1 MSTSIGV
8 AIIGAGMAGKA
19 HAAAYRTA
27 PTLYES
33 TLPEIRLVSIA
44 DVYEPVAKATA
55 ARFGFERHDTSWQAI
70 VEADD
75 IDVVSVVVAN
85 ALHREIV
92 EALLAA
98 GKHVLCEKPLSDTLE
113 DARAM
118 VAAAEA
124 SSSVARIGL
133 TYLRSPGI
141 AAINRLVRS
150 GALGTILNVSGH
162 YWTDYACDPDG
173 PISWRFRGPDG
184 SGALADVGS
193 HLTYLAEFVSGSR
206 FTEVRGGTLSTVIPT
221 RPKPLGVVVGH
232 ERTAVSDERE
242 RVENDDVAAFSGS
255 FATGATATLQ
265 VSRVAAGHPNSLALE
280 VFGDRGA
287 ASFDFR
293 HPGELQ
299 LFLAGGDHATAGYRT
314 VILGPDHPY
323 WKGGLAMDAQG
334 VGIGQ
339 NDGFVF
345 QARAFLEEVAGIPAD
360 ASLPRNAGFDEGLHN
375 MLLLDAVARSAASNG
390 SAVAVPAAPPVPAA
404 PAAPVTPAAPVGA

>member
-1 MSTSIGV
+1 MTTSIGV
-8 AIIGAGMAGKA
+8 AVIGAGMAGKA

-27 PTLYES
+27 STLYES

-44 DVYEPVAKATA
+44 DVHEPLAEATA
-55 ARFGFERHDTSWQAI
+55 KRFGFERYDTSWQAI

-85 ALHREIV
+85 FLHREIV

-113 DARAM
+113 DAQAM
-118 VAAAEA
+118 VAAADSA
-124 SSSVARIGL
+124 STVARIGL
-133 TYLRSPGI
+133 TYRRSPGL
-141 AAINRLVRS
+141 AYINHLVGS
-150 GALGTILNVSGH
+150 GALGTILNVSGY

-173 PISWRFRGPDG
+173 PISWRFKGPNG

-193 HLTYLAEFVSGSR
+193 HLTYLAEFVAGTE
-206 FTEVRGGTLSTVIPT
+206 FTEVRGGTLSTVIPS

-232 ERTAVSDERE
+232 EHGAVSNERE
-242 RVENDDVAAFSGS
+242 AVENDDVAAFSGI
-255 FATGATATLQ
+255 FTNGATATLQ
-265 VSRVAAGHPNSLALE
+265 VSRVAAGHPNTLVIE

-293 HPGELQ
+293 HAGELQ
-299 LFLAGGDHATAGYRT
+299 LYVAGDEHANAGYRT

-323 WKGGLAMDAQG
+323 WKDGLAMDAQG

-339 NDGFVF
+339 NDGFVY
-345 QARAFLEEVAGIPAD
+345 QARAFLEEVAGIPEAS
-360 ASLPRNAGFDEGLHN
+360 SLPRNAGFDEGLHN
-375 MLLLDAVARSAASNG
+375 MLLLDAVARSAAAGG
-390 SAVAVPAAPPVPAA
+390 SSVAVPAAVPAGVPVP
-404 PAAPVTPAAPVGA
+404 VRD